1 MELKEIKELIKLV
14 AESGVSEVEVER
26 GDFKVS
32 IKKVEEKTTVI
43 QQAAAPVIQAVSTQH
58 YCLYK

>member
-32 IKKVEEKTTVI
+32 IKKVEEKTTII
-43 QQAAAPVIQAVSTQH
+43 QQAAAPIVH
-58 YCLYK
+58 Y